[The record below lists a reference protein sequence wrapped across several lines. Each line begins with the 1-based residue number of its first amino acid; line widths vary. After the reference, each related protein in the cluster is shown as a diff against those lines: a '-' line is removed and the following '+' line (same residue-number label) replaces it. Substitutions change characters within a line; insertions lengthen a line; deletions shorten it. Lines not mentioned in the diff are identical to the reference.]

1 MKINDIVRVS
11 NLSRSRLAGLK
22 GKVEYITPSGEVRVS
37 LTAYVDPQGKV
48 HPRAVGETVKGYIQ
62 KHLLSVVSRQF
73 TIDLSPKVDPIRIE
87 QIVKTAAN
95 DDVFEIEGEAV
106 PEDYEFKYRLGQG
119 VHFSVPAN
127 LPIFMVEPGPTDDCK
142 PFPTRGMAGFVSDQW
157 IEDGIPLYN
166 IVFLGTYKVIP
177 ESWIN
182 YTALARRP

>member
-11 NLSRSRLAGLK
+11 NLSRSRLAGQK
-22 GKVEYITPSGEVRVS
+22 GKVEYINANGEVRVS

-48 HPRAVGETVKGYIQ
+48 HPRPVGEIVKGYIQ

-73 TIDLSPKVDPIRIE
+73 TIDSSPKVVDAFIE
-87 QIVKTAAN
+87 KFAAAN
-95 DDVFEIEGEAV
+95 DDVFEVVAV
-106 PEDYEFKYRLGQG
+106 SEDYEFKYRLGQG

-127 LPIFMVEPGPTDDCK
+127 LPTFMVEPGPTDDCN

-166 IVFLGTYKVIP
+166 IVFLGTYKVVP

-182 YTALARRP
+182 YNASACRP

>member
-11 NLSRSRLAGLK
+11 NLSRSRLAGQK
-22 GKVEYITPSGEVRVS
+22 GKVEYINANGEVRVS

-48 HPRAVGETVKGYIQ
+48 HPRPVGEIVKGYIQ
-62 KHLLSVVSRQF
+62 KHLLSVVYGE
-73 TIDLSPKVDPIRIE
+73 VAIE
-87 QIVKTAAN
+87 TPEDN
-95 DDVFEIEGEAV
+95 VFEVEDAFEVAAV
-106 PEDYEFKYRLGQG
+106 SEDYEFKYRLGQG

-127 LPIFMVEPGPTDDCK
+127 LPVFMVEPGPTDDCN

-166 IVFLGTYKVIP
+166 IVFLGTYKVVP

-182 YTALARRP
+182 YNALACRP

>member
-22 GKVEYITPSGEVRVS
+22 GKVEYITPNGEVRVS

-73 TIDLSPKVDPIRIE
+73 TIDSSPKVVDAFIE
-87 QIVKTAAN
+87 KFAAAN
-95 DDVFEIEGEAV
+95 DDAFKAV

-119 VHFSVPAN
+119 VHFSVPGN
-127 LPIFMVEPGPTDDCK
+127 LPVFMVEPGPTDGCK

-157 IEDGIPLYN
+157 VEDGVPMYN
-166 IVFLGTYKVIP
+166 IVFLGTYKVVP

-182 YTALARRP
+182 YTASACRP